1 MRIFSRVWRFLSRA
15 SCLVGWPRRGLDA
28 GIVLAGTPLAG
39 TPLAGSPPAPA
50 EGQRALD
57 MLLADGAAAPFQAL
71 AARGIQVT
79 ARIDRPLEG
88 GLAFCAVVRVAPAP
102 RLPEVR

>member
-15 SCLVGWPRRGLDA
+15 SCLVGWPRRGLGA
-28 GIVLAGTPLAG
+28 GTALAGT
-39 TPLAGSPPAPA
+39 PPAPA

-57 MLLADGAAAPFQAL
+57 ALLADGAAAPFQAL

-102 RLPEVR
+102 RLPEIR

>member
-15 SCLVGWPRRGLDA
+15 SCLVGWPRRGLDG
-28 GIVLAGTPLAG
+28 GIVLAGSPLAG
-39 TPLAGSPPAPA
+39 TPPAPA

-57 MLLADGAAAPFQAL
+57 ALLADGAAAPFQAL

-88 GLAFCAVVRVAPAP
+88 GLAFCAVVRVAPVR

>member
-15 SCLVGWPRRGLDA
+15 SCLVGWPRRGL
-28 GIVLAGTPLAG
+28 GGGTLLAGTPLAG
-39 TPLAGSPPAPA
+39 IPPAPA

-57 MLLADGAAAPFQAL
+57 VLLADGAAAPFQAL

-79 ARIDRPLEG
+79 ARIDRPLDG